1 MGTQRV
7 QWYCSFSTRAVVS
20 PISSLA
26 CVWTRTRV
34 CTCGVSMVCVVVC
47 VLCMYPLKKMQ
58 ENFNVEYRCN
68 T

>member
-34 CTCGVSMVCVVVC
+34 CTCGVSMVCVVV
-47 VLCMYPLKKMQ
+47 LCASYVCTLSKKCKKFSM
-58 ENFNVEYRCN
+58 
-68 T
+68 